1 MTKKFFKNIFDM
13 KDFGPV
19 DVILDIKSIRNGD
32 SLALTESH
40 YIKKLLKNFN
50 YYDVS
55 PFSTHFDP
63 TISLKKNKGASV
75 SQYKYSQIIGS
86 LLHLMNHTRPD
97 IACAVGRLGRYTCSP
112 NISHWTTLE
121 RVLKYLKG
129 TMDYY
134 IHYTSFSP
142 VLEDYSDANW
152 ITDSQETKSTSGC
165 VFTLAG
171 GAFSW
176 KYAKQTIISRS
187 TMKAGLIALNAVC
200 IEAE

>member
-55 PFSTHFDP
+55 PLFAPLDP

-75 SQYKYSQIIGS
+75 PQYKYSKII
-86 LLHLMNHTRPD
+86 
-97 IACAVGRLGRYTCSP
+97 
-112 NISHWTTLE
+112 
-121 RVLKYLKG
+121 
-129 TMDYY
+129 
-134 IHYTSFSP
+134 
-142 VLEDYSDANW
+142 
-152 ITDSQETKSTSGC
+152 
-165 VFTLAG
+165 
-171 GAFSW
+171 
-176 KYAKQTIISRS
+176 
-187 TMKAGLIALNAVC
+187 
-200 IEAE
+200 